1 MYGISG
7 KFGSGALT
15 LLRNPLHPVSK
26 TQRLLGLSRLLERGW
41 KWQGVIPAAGLSFS
55 ILAWTDRN
63 YLGNVRGVLFRITL
77 TLKSSS
83 TGAAYLDR
91 RNIPGG
97 PQRFGERL
105 RSQPEYSREVRAP
118 VWL

>member
-1 MYGISG
+1 MEVARLYTGG
-7 KFGSGALT
+7 KS
-15 LLRNPLHPVSK
+15 
-26 TQRLLGLSRLLERGW
+26 
-41 KWQGVIPAAGLSFS
+41 IFS
-55 ILAWTDRN
+55 ILAWSGSD
-63 YLGNVRGVLFRITL
+63 YLGNVRGLLFRITL

-105 RSQPEYSREVRAP
+105 RSQPEHPSEIRAP
-118 VWL
+118 VWVRTQAYRNTI